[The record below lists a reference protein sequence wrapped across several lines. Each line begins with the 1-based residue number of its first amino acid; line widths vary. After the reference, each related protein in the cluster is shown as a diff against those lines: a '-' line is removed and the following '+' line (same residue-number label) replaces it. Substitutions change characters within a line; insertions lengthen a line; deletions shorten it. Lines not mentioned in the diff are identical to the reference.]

1 MRGAAS
7 SRRAPR
13 PGLGAAL
20 LLLAA
25 PTSALAADLPDAERA
40 MLPLGSVAD
49 VATSLDGR
57 LVAAVA
63 PGTLTVLDLHDPA
76 GGEVTVSICDSPNA
90 VALSVT
96 GGAELRAW
104 IACGAATL
112 QYVPID
118 TTGDLAT
125 ASAAVDLAVG
135 GEDLVALA
143 ASSDGAEIYV
153 AEARSGLYDQL
164 HVVVAET
171 EEVDPDSSTPLA
183 LTHEIATL
191 VIDPYDGWLV
201 AAGSD
206 GRQTTL
212 TLAGEVVYAG
222 TPTILYSG
230 NALVDGVAPDSV
242 TAYLLDGTDGAIY
255 AVSSGGY
262 GTYTTLAIDLGASS
276 AMVAVTG
283 EDGVDRFFVAE
294 DEGTVRPVDRT
305 TGEIG
310 AAVGLSSAADALA
323 ATPAEHGLLF
333 AATSQGLAVLGAGP
347 WVEVLSVD
355 PEVVGGDQDV
365 TLTFTS
371 DEDGAYQVC
380 FGAALSASD
389 ADCSGPEGS
398 VSAGETVAATV
409 PLTALDEGTQ
419 YLTVFVVDDLGNEG
433 HDAVPIEVD
442 TPPDA
447 VLELDAGFGD
457 SKLVVTFARGEE
469 SDVVG
474 YRLYF
479 RDGEVSEAD
488 GPPDFQYREG
498 GTGVSSPL
506 WVPQPATGSTV
517 QATIAPLQD
526 HVLHC
531 VAASAVDSSGQEGP
545 WSAGDC
551 DTPAPTGGWSG
562 RSGEGT
568 GGCSA
573 ADPGGA
579 GPGPAWLA
587 LCAAAA
593 TLRRAARA
601 RPGR

>member
-1 MRGAAS
+1 M
-7 SRRAPR
+7 RRAAVAWRSGPR
-13 PGLGAAL
+13 SGLGAAL
-20 LLLAA
+20 LLLA
-25 PTSALAADLPDAERA
+25 PTSALAADPPDAERA
-40 MLPLGSVAD
+40 VLPIGSVVD
-49 VATSLDGR
+49 VAASLDGR
-57 LVAAVA
+57 LVAAVT

-76 GGEVTVSICDSPNA
+76 GGEVTASICDSPNA

-96 GGAELRAW
+96 GGTELRAW
-104 IACGAATL
+104 IACGGATL

-118 TTGDLAT
+118 ATGDLAAVST
-125 ASAAVDLAVG
+125 AIDIAVG

-143 ASSDGAEIYV
+143 ASSDGGQVYV
-153 AEARSGLYDQL
+153 AEARDGLYDQV

-171 EEVDPDSSTPLA
+171 EEVDPDSTTPLA
-183 LTHEIATL
+183 LTHEIGAL
-191 VIDPYDGWLV
+191 VIDPYDGWLM

-230 NALVDGVAPDSV
+230 NALVDGVALDSV

-305 TGEIG
+305 TGELG
-310 AAVGLSSAADALA
+310 ATVDLSSAADALA

-333 AATSQGLAVLGAGP
+333 AGTSQGLAVLGAGP

-380 FGAALSASD
+380 FGAALTASE

-398 VSAGETVAATV
+398 VSAGETASVTV

-419 YLTVFVVDDLGNEG
+419 VLTVFVADDLGNEG
-433 HDAVPIEVD
+433 HDAISIEVD
-442 TPPDA
+442 TPPDP
-447 VLELDAGFGD
+447 VTDLDAGFGD

-469 SDVVG
+469 SDIVG

-488 GPPDFQYREG
+488 GAPDFQYREG
-498 GTGVSSPL
+498 GAGVSSPL
-506 WVPQPATGSTV
+506 WVPQPATGTTV

-531 VAASAVDSSGQEGP
+531 VAASAVDASGQEGP

-551 DTPAPTGGWSG
+551 DTPAPTGGWSAH
-562 RSGEGT
+562 SGEAS

-573 ADPGGA
+573 AGPGGA
-579 GPGPAWLA
+579 GRGPAWLV
-587 LCAAAA
+587 LCAAVTA
-593 TLRRAARA
+593 LRRAARV

>member
-1 MRGAAS
+1 M
-7 SRRAPR
+7 RRAAVAWRSGPR
-13 PGLGAAL
+13 SGLGAAL
-20 LLLAA
+20 LLLA
-25 PTSALAADLPDAERA
+25 PTLAQAADPPDAERA
-40 MLPLGSVAD
+40 VLPIGSVVD
-49 VATSLDGR
+49 VAASLDGR
-57 LVAAVA
+57 LVAAVT
-63 PGTLTVLDLHDPA
+63 PGTLTVLDLHDPS
-76 GGEVTVSICDSPNA
+76 GGEVTASICDSPNA
-90 VALSVT
+90 VVLSVT
-96 GGAELRAW
+96 GGTELRAW
-104 IACGAATL
+104 IACGGANL

-118 TTGDLAT
+118 ATGDLAAVST
-125 ASAAVDLAVG
+125 AIDIVVG

-143 ASSDGAEIYV
+143 ASSDGGQVYV
-153 AEARSGLYDQL
+153 AEARDGLYDQV

-171 EEVDPDSSTPLA
+171 EEVDPDSTTPLA
-183 LTHEIATL
+183 LTHEIGTL
-191 VIDPYDGWLV
+191 VIDPYDGWLM

-230 NALVDGVAPDSV
+230 NALVDGVALDSV

-305 TGEIG
+305 TGELG
-310 AAVGLSSAADALA
+310 AAVDLSSAADALA

-333 AATSQGLAVLGAGP
+333 AGTSQGLAVLGAGP

-380 FGAALSASD
+380 FGAALTPSE

-398 VSAGETVAATV
+398 VSAGETASVTV

-419 YLTVFVVDDLGNEG
+419 VLTVFVADDLGNEG
-433 HDAVPIEVD
+433 HDAISIEVD
-442 TPPDA
+442 TPPDP
-447 VLELDAGFGD
+447 VTDLDAGFGD

-469 SDVVG
+469 SDIVG

-488 GPPDFQYREG
+488 GAPDFQYREG
-498 GTGVSSPL
+498 GAGVSSPL
-506 WVPQPATGSTV
+506 WVPHPATGTTV

-531 VAASAVDSSGQEGP
+531 VAASAVDASGQEGP

-551 DTPAPTGGWSG
+551 DTPAPTGGWSEH
-562 RSGEGT
+562 SGEAS

-573 ADPGGA
+573 AGPGGA
-579 GPGPAWLA
+579 GPGPAWLV
-587 LCAAAA
+587 LCAAATA
-593 TLRRAARA
+593 LRRAARVWP
-601 RPGR
+601 RR